1 MAAEQIKKSRFFE
14 FMKKEFLFW
23 ITALCGKP
31 GVETLKEKN
40 MTTTSREMQLK
51 SRPVG
56 LPGEDDFVLVEKA
69 VPPTGDGEVL
79 VRNIYMSV
87 DPYMRGRMIDRE
99 SYIPPFQ
106 LNQPLEGGCVGRV
119 VQSNNQNFAPGD
131 FVLGMSGWRE
141 YFVSDGRGL
150 LKVDSKIAPLQS
162 FLGTIGMPGFTA
174 YYGLLEI
181 GKPEKGQTVFVS
193 AAAGAVGA
201 IVCQIAKIKG
211 CYVVAS
217 AGSDDKVAWLQQEA
231 GVDAAFNYK
240 KVDNIVDEVGNLCP
254 RGIDVYFENVGGI
267 HLEAALE
274 HMNKFGRIVMCGMI
288 SMYNATDPVPGPP
301 NLLYVVG
308 KQLTMQGFIIS
319 EHYDRLTQFYGD
331 MGKWIAEGRIKWKE
345 TIVEGLQNAPAAL
358 IGLFKGDNFGKMI
371 VKVGD

>member
-1 MAAEQIKKSRFFE
+1 
-14 FMKKEFLFW
+14 
-23 ITALCGKP
+23 
-31 GVETLKEKN
+31 
-40 MTTTSREMQLK
+40 MTEILNREIHLK

-56 LPGEDDFVLVEKA
+56 LPGEDDFELVEA
-69 VPPTGDGEVL
+69 AMPQIGGGEVL

-106 LNQPLEGGCVGRV
+106 LNQPLEGGCIGRV
-119 VQSNNQNFAPGD
+119 VESRNSRFKVD
-131 FVLGMSGWRE
+131 DIVLGMSGWRE
-141 YFVSDGRGL
+141 YFISDSTGL
-150 LKVDSKIAPLQS
+150 FKVDPTVAPIQT
-162 FLGTIGMPGFTA
+162 FLGTVGMPGFTA
-174 YYGLLEI
+174 YYGLIEI
-181 GKPEKGQTVFVS
+181 GNPQKGQTIFVS

-217 AGSDDKVAWLQQEA
+217 AGSDEKVAWLLQEA

-240 KVDNIVDEVGNLCP
+240 KADNVVKEVGNHCP
-254 RGIDVYFENVGGI
+254 HGIDIYFENVGGI

-288 SMYNATDPVPGPP
+288 SMYNATEPVPGPP
-301 NLLYVVG
+301 NLVYMIG

-319 EHYDRLTQFYGD
+319 EHFDRLPQFYAD
-331 MGKWIAEGRIKWKE
+331 MGKWIAEGHIKWKE
-345 TIVEGLQNAPAAL
+345 TIVEGLENAPTAL